1 MGRKNFSFVFFLLR
15 FFLLVLGTYDTL
27 KFLIYQNFGNTPLML
42 KNYTKDAL
50 ILILILKQHFVFYEI
65 AHNSLQFFDIFHNN
79 QLKLS
84 TLLCIVSVKNV
95 K

>member
-1 MGRKNFSFVFFLLR
+1 
-15 FFLLVLGTYDTL
+15 
-27 KFLIYQNFGNTPLML
+27 ML